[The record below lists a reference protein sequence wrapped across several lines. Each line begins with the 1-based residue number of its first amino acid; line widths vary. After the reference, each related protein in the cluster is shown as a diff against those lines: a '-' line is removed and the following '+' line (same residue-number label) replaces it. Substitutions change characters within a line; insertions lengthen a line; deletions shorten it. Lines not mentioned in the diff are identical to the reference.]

1 MTPSI
6 SGTSSEEESQP
17 FLTEDTEGAI
27 RLEDKEAQP
36 SKKSV
41 GVTPLTK
48 AQLASLCA
56 VRLVDPIAFTQIF
69 PYVNEMMEFLHVTE
83 NHSRIGFYSGLVVS
97 GIQQYQRRSIC
108 DLNDLHRK
116 VASLSLNFSPSITG
130 PAFQVRS
137 AVINSKVPGYL
148 VTSRNHS
155 RYSRAKARRLS
166 WDCRYSSKYPTPRG
180 VSFTL
185 GCLGCSMPR

>member
-1 MTPSI
+1 MPTLPDSP
-6 SGTSSEEESQP
+6 GPPVLP
-17 FLTEDTEGAI
+17 FCVVVAF
-27 RLEDKEAQP
+27 RVA
-36 SKKSV
+36 
-41 GVTPLTK
+41 
-48 AQLASLCA
+48 A
-56 VRLVDPIAFTQIF
+56 LVDPIAFTQIF